1 MKIAIITDQHFGCRK
16 NSKLFHDYFLR
27 FYEDVFFPTL
37 EKEGITTIVD
47 MGDTFDSRKGIDFCA
62 LTWAKENYYNRLQ
75 KMGIEIHS
83 IVGNHTAYY
92 KNTNDINAINLLLR
106 EYANVKIY
114 SETTPIE
121 IDNLSILLVPW
132 INPEN
137 EKKTM
142 AMIEQS
148 RSPVVM
154 GHLEL
159 HGFKVND
166 YVVMEHGTNIDP
178 FAKFDRVY
186 SGHFHTRSSQN
197 NIHYLGS
204 PYEMYWNDWN
214 DTRGFHLF
222 DTETLEHTP
231 INNPYNIF
239 EKVFYEDTPF
249 QTFDTRG
256 FEDKIVKVIVR
267 KKSDIGQFE
276 RFIDKIY
283 SANVAELKIV
293 ENFDFTGWYD
303 ADKDSYESEDTLS
316 ILNNYIE
323 DSEVNLDKATI
334 KKMVGEI
341 YQEACGLA

>member
-166 YVVMEHGTNIDP
+166 YVVMEHGTNTDP

-293 ENFDFTGWYD
+293 ENFDFSGWYD
-303 ADKDSYESEDTLS
+303 TSETGYESEDTLS
-316 ILNNYIE
+316 ILNRYID
-323 DSEVNLDKATI
+323 DSEVNLDKSLIT
-334 KKMVGEI
+334 KMVDEI
-341 YQEACGLA
+341 YREACEVV

>member
-148 RSPVVM
+148 KSPVVM

-293 ENFDFTGWYD
+293 ENFDFSGWYD
-303 ADKDSYESEDTLS
+303 TSETGYESEDTLS
-316 ILNNYIE
+316 ILNRYID
-323 DSEVNLDKATI
+323 DSEVSLDKSIIT
-334 KKMVGEI
+334 KMVDEI
-341 YQEACGLA
+341 YREACEVV

>member
-148 RSPVVM
+148 RSPVIM

-293 ENFDFTGWYD
+293 ENFDFSGWYD
-303 ADKDSYESEDTLS
+303 TSETGYESEDTLS
-316 ILNNYIE
+316 ILNRYID
-323 DSEVNLDKATI
+323 DSEVNLDKSIIT
-334 KKMVGEI
+334 KMVDEI
-341 YQEACGLA
+341 YREACEVV